1 VDRHAAVYRD
11 SGPWGEHGGV
21 GYGGTYGDVPPMA
34 QAPVALPAPPPL
46 AKPACA
52 NCGVIEAVTA
62 VDKPG
67 EGTGLGMAGGA
78 LGGAVVGKQFG
89 KGHGQD
95 LLTVLGAVGGAFAG
109 HQVEKSVRT
118 TRSYEVRVRMED
130 GSVRSITQSTPPA
143 WRNGDRVKVDGGS
156 INASYS

>member
-1 VDRHAAVYRD
+1 
-11 SGPWGEHGGV
+11 
-21 GYGGTYGDVPPMA
+21 MA

-143 WRNGDRVKVDGGS
+143 WRNGDRVKIDGGS